1 MNVTFWPCNLLLEVE
16 VASAVVHDVLHL
28 GQVLP
33 QIRMVLVR
41 EQAGAIAGLDI
52 AAQHLHLLSGHLQG
66 T

>member
-41 EQAGAIAGLDI
+41 EQARAIARLDI
-52 AAQHLHLLSGHLQG
+52 AA
-66 T
+66 